1 VSTLL
6 LLLLLLPSLNL
17 SLSLSLSL
25 SHTHTH
31 THTLLVSQ
39 AQQGFVSDSLLLEDL
54 MPMWDTPNVV
64 GLQLIYVCMYINV

>member
-1 VSTLL
+1 
-6 LLLLLLPSLNL
+6 
-17 SLSLSLSL
+17 
-25 SHTHTH
+25 
-31 THTLLVSQ
+31 LLVSQ